1 MERKKITVIIIA
13 VSILVLAIL
22 IPGYLEL
29 RKLQEEYKM
38 LNKRIELLMQ
48 HNDVLKYE
56 IKRLKEDPEYVEKRA
71 REKLGIINK
80 GEFVYEG

>member
-1 MERKKITVIIIA
+1 MERQKIIVIILA
-13 VSILVLAIL
+13 VSILILAIL

-29 RKLQEEYKM
+29 KKLNEEYKM

-80 GEFVYEG
+80 GEIIYEG

>member
-13 VSILVLAIL
+13 VSILVLAIS

-29 RKLQEEYKM
+29 KKLQEEYKM

-80 GEFVYEG
+80 GEIIYEG